1 MGFLFVLGESAMPT
15 QVELI
20 SQKQI
25 KKRTVYPMSQQGQN
39 TRQADGPPEKK
50 EHGHLVSNLHWERSK
65 DLHNAVNSVRQN
77 QEGWGPKR
85 KKFPSSLLLKLQQ
98 GFCGYDGE

>member
-39 TRQADGPPEKK
+39 TRQADGPPGKK